1 MRKALMIL
9 LFVLGSLSLQAQQVK
24 RSKAVLIDWQTK
36 AKTALTDLA
45 KDKPVVLFT
54 LATEC
59 PICQKYAGLLS
70 TLVAAYPQI
79 QFVGV
84 YTKWEDPALIQPFID
99 GYGLNFPMALDPAH
113 RLIRQLKT
121 EVTPEAFLIAPDG
134 KILYRGSIND
144 WFVGLGKYR
153 TVVTEEYLKDALDA
167 YLAKK
172 PIAKSQTKAIGC
184 IFKV

>member
-1 MRKALMIL
+1 MRRALML
-9 LFVLGSLSLQAQQVK
+9 FLFVLGTLSLQAQHIK
-24 RSKAVLIDWQTK
+24 RSKAILIDWQTK
-36 AKTALTDLA
+36 AKTALNELA
-45 KDKPVVLFT
+45 RDRPVVLFT

-70 TLVAAYPQI
+70 TLVGAYPQV
-79 QFVGV
+79 QFIGV

-99 GYGLNFPMALDPAH
+99 GYGLNFPMALDPTH
-113 RLIRQLKT
+113 GLIRQLKT
-121 EVTPEAFLIAPDG
+121 KVTPEAFLIDPDG
-134 KILYRGSIND
+134 NILYRGSIND

-172 PIAKSQTKAIGC
+172 PIVKSQTKAIGC